1 MPDVLLIGDT
11 VRSPELRHEVPVE
24 IGDPF
29 LYAEVGGR
37 RVAIVWSV
45 EGDRIAAVDPTIEI
59 VPSETFS
66 VADFLRDGV
75 DVYDVAALRFVRMVR
90 SLGITTALVPD
101 AFPLRIGDELRR
113 VGIELVADQRHF
125 DDRRRVK
132 SPVELA
138 GIRLAQRAA
147 EDGIA
152 AIASALRRSE
162 ASAGGRVLDG
172 EPLTCEWLRLLA
184 TEAFA
189 VRGCRGDD
197 LIVARGAQAADGHDP
212 GSGQVANDDVVLCD
226 LFPRH
231 VESGCFADM
240 TRTFRVGA
248 PDEMLTL
255 WHEQCV
261 EALELAVSL
270 VRPGIDGREL
280 HRAVSAFFEDCGH
293 PTQLSAPDGSVL
305 RDGFYHGLGHGVGLE
320 VHEAP
325 GLGRFGHPL
334 VAGDVIALE
343 PGLYRHG
350 WGGVRVEDLILV
362 TEDGCEVL
370 TRFPYDLEVSAK

>member
-1 MPDVLLIGDT
+1 MPDALLIGDS
-11 VRSPELRHEVPVE
+11 VRSPELRHEVQIE

-29 LYAEVGGR
+29 LYAETGGR
-37 RVAIVWSV
+37 RVAVVWSI

-59 VPSETFS
+59 VAWETFPIS
-66 VADFLRDGV
+66 DFLRDGV
-75 DVYDVAALRFVRMVR
+75 DVYDVPALQYVRIVR
-90 SLGITTALVPD
+90 SLGIMSALVPSG
-101 AFPLRIGDELRR
+101 FPLRVADELRR
-113 VGIELVADQRHF
+113 AGVELVTDQRHF

-132 SPVELA
+132 STVELA
-138 GIRLAQRAA
+138 GIRVAQLAA
-147 EDGIA
+147 EAGMA

-162 ASAGGRVLDG
+162 ASAGGRVLEG
-172 EPLTCEWLRLLA
+172 EPLTCERLRLLA
-184 TEAFA
+184 TDVFA
-189 VRGCRGDD
+189 ARGCRGDD
-197 LIVARGAQAADGHDP
+197 LIVAHGAQAADGHDP
-212 GSGQVANDDVVLCD
+212 GSGHVANDDVVLCD

-248 PDEMLTL
+248 PDETLTL
-255 WHEQCV
+255 WHGQCV

-270 VRPGIDGREL
+270 VRPGVDGREL
-280 HRAVSAFFEDCGH
+280 HGAVSAFFEELGH
-293 PTQLSAPDGSVL
+293 PTQLSVPEGSVL

-325 GLGRFGHPL
+325 GLGRLGHPL

-350 WGGVRVEDLILV
+350 WGGVRVEDLVLV
-362 TEDGCEVL
+362 TTDGCEVL
-370 TRFPYDLEVSAK
+370 TKYPYGLDP